1 MVKNITVAVPEH
13 VYRAARV
20 VAAEQDTS
28 VSALVARYLEKLS
41 SADDEFD
48 RLEAMQRRVQA
59 EITNFRA
66 RDRLGRDEVHERAL
80 R

>member
-1 MVKNITVAVPEH
+1 MKNITVAVPED

-20 VAAEQDTS
+20 VAAEHDTS
-28 VSALVARYLEKLS
+28 VSALVARYLERLS

-59 EITNFRA
+59 EITTFSASN
-66 RDRLGRDEVHERAL
+66 RLSRDEVRERAL